1 MNTKIIIKAGI
12 IAFILFLWVACGK
25 KTSSI
30 DTPPY
35 MYHISDNAEPMKEG
49 KFEPTCES
57 LQQYEVPEWFCDAK
71 FGMWTHWGP
80 QCQPERGDWYARGMY
95 DEGSW
100 QYKAHIEQYG
110 HPSVFGF
117 KDVINVWKA
126 EKWDP
131 EKIVEL
137 YKKAGAR
144 YFVAMANHHDNM
156 DLWDSKYQP
165 WNSVNMGPGRDII
178 GEYEKAARANGLP
191 FGVSFHAAHA
201 WLFYEPAQSA
211 DTSGELKGVPYDG
224 KVTKEDGVGTWWEGY
239 DPQDLYAQNHA
250 VSPEKNISKNWHW
263 TNKEG
268 TVFPD
273 SQYVENIH
281 NRIFDLINKYKPDL
295 LYFDDTVL
303 PLYPISDGSLKTAAH
318 LYNSSMEWNGG
329 ENKAVITGKVLT
341 EDYQKK
347 AMVWDIEKGTPN
359 SIQENPWQVCTCIG
373 SWHYEIGVYNDNR
386 YKSAESVIRQ
396 LVDVVSK
403 NGNLLLNIPMK
414 GDGSFD
420 EKALAIVDN
429 IGKWMD
435 INGEGIYAT
444 RPWRVFGEGP
454 DAETVINLDA
464 QGFNEGRIN
473 NFTEKD
479 VRYTSKKDIVYAF
492 VMGYNQEP
500 FTLKSFT
507 RKDKVKSVT
516 ALGTTEKI
524 KWSLNE
530 EGLEIQPF
538 ETDLLPIAPV
548 CYKIV
553 LK

>member
-1 MNTKIIIKAGI
+1 
-12 IAFILFLWVACGK
+12 
-25 KTSSI
+25 
-30 DTPPY
+30 
-35 MYHISDNAEPMKEG
+35 
-49 KFEPTCES
+49 
-57 LQQYEVPEWFCDAK
+57 
-71 FGMWTHWGP
+71 
-80 QCQPERGDWYARGMY
+80 
-95 DEGSW
+95 
-100 QYKAHIEQYG
+100 
-110 HPSVFGF
+110 
-117 KDVINVWKA
+117 
-126 EKWDP
+126 
-131 EKIVEL
+131 
-137 YKKAGAR
+137 
-144 YFVAMANHHDNM
+144 
-156 DLWDSKYQP
+156 
-165 WNSVNMGPGRDII
+165 
-178 GEYEKAARANGLP
+178 
-191 FGVSFHAAHA
+191 
-201 WLFYEPAQSA
+201 
-211 DTSGELKGVPYDG
+211 
-224 KVTKEDGVGTWWEGY
+224 
-239 DPQDLYAQNHA
+239 
-250 VSPEKNISKNWHW
+250 
-263 TNKEG
+263 
-268 TVFPD
+268 
-273 SQYVENIH
+273 
-281 NRIFDLINKYKPDL
+281 
-295 LYFDDTVL
+295 
-303 PLYPISDGSLKTAAH
+303 
-318 LYNSSMEWNGG
+318 MEWNGG